1 MPIVEIP
8 GAPGP
13 VDPIKGK
20 QDQHGTKGKVPPKTS
35 QDRAEVSEEA
45 RALLEADRTKRFE
58 VIREKIR
65 QGFYFQRDV
74 TEKVIDALLK
84 DLKKR

>member
-1 MPIVEIP
+1 MPISEIP
-8 GAPGP
+8 GAAGA
-13 VDPIKGK
+13 VDPVKGK
-20 QDQHGTKGKVPPKTS
+20 QDQSAAKGKVPAKRS

-45 RALLEADRTKRFE
+45 RALLEADRTKRFD

-65 QGFYFQRDV
+65 QGFYFQLDV